1 MITNDTLKSK
11 LFLPPLLKVREVA
24 KILSLS
30 RVSVQKLIDSG
41 DLDASELTPTARRK
55 KKRVHVRVTSE
66 SLAAF
71 YQKRFGQ
78 QLDRVLHNPLQN

>member
-1 MITNDTLKSK
+1 MITTNNLKSK
-11 LFLPPLLKVREVA
+11 LILPPLLKVREAA

-30 RVSVQKLIDSG
+30 RVSVQALIDSG

-71 YQKRFGQ
+71 YKKRFGQ
-78 QLDRVLHNPLQN
+78 ELDCDLHNPLQN